1 MSDTSYIDDPTS
13 DSISH
18 TPIFKEEETLLEAIQ
33 RREFNENYPTYKKV
47 QKLAYRIRLR
57 RGTVSSTLRYPCR
70 TWIYRFLKRHTSVR
84 SIVPTPIDEARF
96 NASTLNNVVP
106 FLQKLLKLVETHR
119 YHPDLI
125 LQMDETSLQSKAFR
139 PSKYDGVVRMRRLR
153 PLFQNSFTLSPDMDI
168 PRLID
173 FKYRKYTVT
182 HTPRG
187 WMTQEAFAWI
197 LKTQVYPEIERV
209 RQDHIAEHYEHEKR
223 MAQEKAS
230 PKKRSPRKRVEG
242 SSEIEMDYVP
252 YAWLPPQKKGENG
265 KENRDRRGTCPDDR
279 GEGRQNGETTSQK
292 KEEEE
297 QVESTNLRKTLTG
310 SVGGQMG
317 LMRNEQTLTGSVGG
331 QMGLMRNEQTLTGS
345 VGGQMGLMR
354 NEQTLTGSVGGQM
367 GLMRNEQ
374 TLTGSVGGQ
383 MGLMRNEQTL
393 TGSVGGQMGLMRNE
407 QTLTGSVGGQMGLMR
422 NEQTLTGS
430 VGGQMGL
437 MRNEQTLT
445 GSVGG
450 QMGLMRNEQ
459 TLTGSVG
466 GQMGLMRNEQ
476 PLIQHHPFLPDS
488 HLQNLSSSE
497 RALIILD
504 GHNSHSQP
512 ELMAWLAA
520 RNVDVIVL
528 PSHTSEFLQPLDQVV
543 NKEWKRAL
551 KAVSLPKNKRDQT
564 QLNTFMNQID
574 IAVTKA
580 LQADYIRK
588 GLRNTGQSFEEW
600 KQSRSNHNTDD
611 DEFPDNSDD
620 SPDPNWVNR
629 IKASHLDDWDAF
641 QVEDIDSIKPLKPSA
656 SFPISGH
663 VLADQS
669 FLRCWC
675 DHLAARERLKDEKES
690 ARRIRTEKRRAMTFR
705 KLEKLTERRGGQ
717 SSVSVTR
724 ERKILPDD
732 SSESSDSFSHSH
744 DEDAVK
750 AHSRSMTLHR
760 LKSVPG
766 IADAH
771 LFLRGSVLVVVASSM
786 NGVGIHTQSKM
797 IVCRV
802 ERGQQFTM
810 FFAVSKNVESRH
822 SGVDAVIAS
831 IPLSSSCPFLPDE
844 RVLSV
849 SVASRIH
856 SLNPTTLKRL

>member
-1 MSDTSYIDDPTS
+1 MRHDSTPQHSTTLFRSFKNYSNWWKHIATTLISSSKWMRPAYNPKHSDHQSVLAQ
-13 DSISH
+13 H
-18 TPIFKEEETLLEAIQ
+18 EAAI
-33 RREFNENYPTYKKV
+33 
-47 QKLAYRIRLR
+47 
-57 RGTVSSTLRYPCR
+57 LRYR
-70 TWIYRFLKRHTSVR
+70 NQTY
-84 SIVPTPIDEARF
+84 
-96 NASTLNNVVP
+96 
-106 FLQKLLKLVETHR
+106 LQ
-119 YHPDLI
+119 D
-125 LQMDETSLQSKAFR
+125 
-139 PSKYDGVVRMRRLR
+139 DGVVH
-153 PLFQNSFTLSPDMDI
+153 MDI

-173 FKYRKYTVT
+173 FK
-182 HTPRG
+182 G

-230 PKKRSPRKRVEG
+230 PKKRSPRKELK
-242 SSEIEMDYVP
+242 E
-252 YAWLPPQKKGENG
+252 KGENG
-265 KENRDRRGTCPDDR
+265 KENRDRRRTCPDDR

-476 PLIQHHPFLPDS
+476 TLTGSVGGQMGLMRNEQTLTGSVGGQMGLMRNEQPLIQHHPFLPDS

-504 GHNSHSQP
+504 GHNSRSQP

-663 VLADQS
+663 VLTDQS

-732 SSESSDSFSHSH
+732 SSESSDSFSHNH

-771 LFLRGSVLVVVASSM
+771 LFLRGSVLVIVASSM

-844 RVLSV
+844 SELSFTQSVSGPPRRVLSV

>member
-1 MSDTSYIDDPTS
+1 
-13 DSISH
+13 
-18 TPIFKEEETLLEAIQ
+18 
-33 RREFNENYPTYKKV
+33 
-47 QKLAYRIRLR
+47 
-57 RGTVSSTLRYPCR
+57 
-70 TWIYRFLKRHTSVR
+70 
-84 SIVPTPIDEARF
+84 
-96 NASTLNNVVP
+96 
-106 FLQKLLKLVETHR
+106 
-119 YHPDLI
+119 
-125 LQMDETSLQSKAFR
+125 
-139 PSKYDGVVRMRRLR
+139 
-153 PLFQNSFTLSPDMDI
+153 MDI

-393 TGSVGGQMGLMRNE
+393 TGSVGGQMGLM
-407 QTLTGSVGGQMGLMR
+407 M
-422 NEQTLTGS
+422 
-430 VGGQMGL
+430 
-437 MRNEQTLT
+437 
-445 GSVGG
+445 
-450 QMGLMRNEQ
+450 
-459 TLTGSVG
+459 
-466 GQMGLMRNEQ
+466 NEQ

-504 GHNSHSQP
+504 GHNSRSQP

-588 GLRNTGQSFEEW
+588 GFEKCGLILRPPTKMLNSLRNTGQSFEEW

-663 VLADQS
+663 VLTDQS

-844 RVLSV
+844 SELSFTQSVSGPPRRVLSV